1 MTVNAEGVAKEN
13 TIGDTGKMTVNDGGI
28 AQKTTVNS
36 GGSVQINEGGSAIET
51 TINGGLMNVAETGTA
66 EGVTIDSGALLSG
79 GYVSEAVVNSGG
91 ATIDSNSYKGFEV
104 YGNGVSDD
112 ATVNTGGYMLI
123 RDGGTANGT
132 VIEGGTL
139 RFDLTSRKKK
149 IPMTARRQTAAVT
162 LTPG

>member
-1 MTVNAEGVAKEN
+1 
-13 TIGDTGKMTVNDGGI
+13 
-28 AQKTTVNS
+28 
-36 GGSVQINEGGSAIET
+36 
-51 TINGGLMNVAETGTA
+51 MNVAETGTA

-132 VIEGGTL
+132 VIEAVRL